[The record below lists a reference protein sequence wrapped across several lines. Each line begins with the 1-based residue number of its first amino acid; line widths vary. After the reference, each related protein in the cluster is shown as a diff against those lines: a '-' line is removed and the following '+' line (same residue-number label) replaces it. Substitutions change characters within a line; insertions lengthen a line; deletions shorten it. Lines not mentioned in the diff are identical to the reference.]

1 MSENRSDSRDEK
13 IIDAFSELLDLDLLP
28 ASIDEANEIL
38 RAANINIEEL
48 NRKSLFVLRELSK
61 EFEDDWRNVSTK
73 EISSIS
79 ANLDQIPLDLSSKR
93 ETLIQG
99 IQNLIADITS
109 HSKEA
114 LASPGLA
121 WRNLDKQSNEDLA
134 RLLRK
139 LKFIAYEL
147 GVDQDKE

>member
-28 ASIDEANEIL
+28 TSIDEAKEIL
-38 RAANINIEEL
+38 RAANINIEQL
-48 NRKSLFVLRELSK
+48 NRKSLVVLRELSK

-79 ANLDQIPLDLSSKR
+79 ANLDRIPLDFRSER
-93 ETLIQG
+93 GTLIQS
-99 IQNLIADITS
+99 IQNLITDITS
-109 HSKEA
+109 RSKEA
-114 LASPGLA
+114 SAGPGLA

-139 LKFIAYEL
+139 LKFIANEL
-147 GVDQDKE
+147 GINQDKE